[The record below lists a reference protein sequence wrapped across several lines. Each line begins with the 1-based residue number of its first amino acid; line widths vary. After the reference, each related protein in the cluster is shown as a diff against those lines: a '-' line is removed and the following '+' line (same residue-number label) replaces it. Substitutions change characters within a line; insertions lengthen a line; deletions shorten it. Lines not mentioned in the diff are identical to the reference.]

1 MSLKACVNMTN
12 IDTTKKIISLHIKG
26 KSLREIEAETSVSK
40 DTANGIITE
49 WRQGKIQYL
58 QEGIPLETRMIEASR
73 FMDKNHIDLQEA
85 LSMSNDL
92 VILEACGVDRGQIFS
107 LLTMLKGL
115 KPDELATFTKTAIT
129 LNQNGIKYSDLESR
143 ARELEAKNKQLEDG
157 INLNNATLKIQE
169 GKIQANSNKMMQQQ
183 NDMEFESKK
192 LNEIRNNRYMDGL
205 TLAKSQWING
215 AMEKMKVDPKK
226 IKNFFKEAIDFN
238 YSAADLQDAKLVW
251 DALPKT
257 INRSAAVVELK
268 HALEV
273 IKNSGWDITSSM
285 ELARKL
291 HNISGSK
298 EKVLDM
304 VTDLDLSLTNVKK
317 EIERV
322 KKEIEHA
329 KEQNRELA
337 SETLSL
343 MLQRNEL
350 IVQKENVMQ
359 QIIINEEKNRNL
371 IASSE
376 EMKIELSEMEGY
388 IKAGNAI
395 LYLFTSEKKEEIDL
409 SLFSQAQNVITEDEY
424 KKLKIYLWNLVL
436 KQFKNELAIIEFDSR
451 STFRIV
457 DGDEYERALATMT
470 KADIINIRFAEATK
484 IKDEYA
490 NDIRSLI
497 SDIMDGKKN
506 IKGISTSLRKEVN
519 NTILKSIETKLSEVI
534 NSSRYMIRSG
544 KLPIMTEQDG
554 KIVYPMVS
562 LDSLASA
569 LVKHLDMVEGNLID
583 NKSPV
588 KIPMCK
594 ALMFLARAS
603 LDEDF
608 EEEKRKQF
616 RMSLD
621 KAEISYNIE
630 KIKKD
635 NIKLTSGPNFH
646 EDKRIK

>member
-1 MSLKACVNMTN
+1 MTN
-12 IDTTKKIISLHIKG
+12 IETTKKIISLHLKG
-26 KSLREIEAETSVSK
+26 KSLREIEAEMNVSK
-40 DTANGIITE
+40 DTANGIINE
-49 WRQGKIQYL
+49 WRQGKTQYL
-58 QEGIPLETRMIEASR
+58 QEGIPFETKMIEASR
-73 FMDKNHIDLQEA
+73 FMDKKHIDLQEA
-85 LSMSNDL
+85 LRMSNDL
-92 VILEACGVDRGQIFS
+92 VILEACGVDREQIFS
-107 LLTMLKGL
+107 MLTKLKGL

-143 ARELEAKNKQLEDG
+143 ARELEAKNKQLEDR

-169 GKIQANSNKMMQQQ
+169 GKIQANSDKMMQQQ
-183 NDMEFESKK
+183 NDMESESKK
-192 LNEIRNNRYMDGL
+192 LKEIRNNRFMDGL
-205 TLAKSQWING
+205 TLAKSQMING
-215 AMEKMKVDPKK
+215 AMEKMNVDPKK

-291 HNISGSK
+291 RNISGSK

-329 KEQNRELA
+329 KEQNRELS
-337 SETLSL
+337 SEILSL

-470 KADIINIRFAEATK
+470 KADIINIRFAEANK

-569 LVKHLDMVEGNLID
+569 LLKHLDMVEGNLID

-608 EEEKRKQF
+608 DEEKRKQF

-630 KIKKD
+630 KIKDD

-646 EDKRIK
+646 EDKRLK